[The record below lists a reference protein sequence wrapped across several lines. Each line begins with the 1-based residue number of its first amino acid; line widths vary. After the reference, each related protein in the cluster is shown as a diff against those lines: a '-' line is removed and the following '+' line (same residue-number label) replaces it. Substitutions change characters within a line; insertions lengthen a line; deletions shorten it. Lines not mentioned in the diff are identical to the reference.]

1 MCTPSRREAHIGQK
15 RVPGE
20 RESRR
25 LAEKYNNM
33 QKTHVIENVHAAD
46 VKSLL

>member
-25 LAEKYNNM
+25 KAEFSQKSS
-33 QKTHVIENVHAAD
+33 KTHVFENVHAVE
-46 VKSLL
+46 VKNQF